1 MSRGI
6 PVIATSIGAHLEL
19 INNDED
25 GILIKAES
33 SKEISDSLNR
43 LAVEDFYKEI
53 SNKGLLKF
61 EKFKEENDFNKQIF
75 KYFK

>member
-1 MSRGI
+1 M
-6 PVIATSIGAHLEL
+6 EL

-25 GILIKAES
+25 GILIRAES
-33 SKEISDSLNR
+33 SKKEICDSLNR

-61 EKFKEENDFNKQIF
+61 EKFKEENNFNKQIF